1 MNVWVALN
9 QHASGKDTGVIDI
22 VLIGEINKIYLQEL
36 IEKAEDLVQ
45 RKIRYL
51 VMNQLELD
59 NYLNNYNGHL
69 LLVWNK

>member
-1 MNVWVALN
+1 
-9 QHASGKDTGVIDI
+9 